1 MASTS
6 GAGLS
11 LAKNWDFQMTIDM
24 RPGRMLQQCYNNVI
38 TMLAGGVY
46 ANGHSREIDYHAN
59 PRVNGPTERKPPP

>member
-1 MASTS
+1 
-6 GAGLS
+6 
-11 LAKNWDFQMTIDM
+11 MTIDM
-24 RPGRMLQQCYNNVI
+24 RPGECYSNVT